1 MDVWRPWWP
10 KSSRSAKRASPASRC
25 ALVLPQINVGRAD
38 DAFDDM
44 DNLKDEAL
52 TTVLKV
58 MVQRLIDLASVMP
71 KATE

>member
-1 MDVWRPWWP
+1 
-10 KSSRSAKRASPASRC
+10 
-25 ALVLPQINVGRAD
+25 
-38 DAFDDM
+38 M